1 MTTLTAIEAAE
12 YLGMEVGPFRRAV
25 DRKELPGPLIRS
37 RPARWSKVQ
46 LDWALEGRIDTPPVL
61 SGVDPI
67 MERLNALHD
76 EVRK

>member
-1 MTTLTAIEAAE
+1 MTTMTAIEAAD

-25 DRKELPGPLIRS
+25 VRKELPGPLIRS

-46 LDWALEGRIDTPPVL
+46 LDWALEGRIDIAPVS
-61 SGVDPI
+61 SGIDPI

-76 EVRK
+76 EVCK